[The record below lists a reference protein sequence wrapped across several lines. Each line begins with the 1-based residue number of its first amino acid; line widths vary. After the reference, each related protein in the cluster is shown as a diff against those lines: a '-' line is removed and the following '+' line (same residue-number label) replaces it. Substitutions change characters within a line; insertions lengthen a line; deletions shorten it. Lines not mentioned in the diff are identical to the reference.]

1 MSDREYTDERPALNR
16 MTPQRMNQQ
25 RISEHGVKD
34 EAAPEPR
41 VRGRHRVEG
50 EDFDPPV
57 VVAVDGPAGS
67 GKSSVSREAA
77 RRLDFEFL
85 DTGAAYRALA
95 WHGLDVGVDFDDAD
109 AIVDALDGFDYSIG
123 TDPEQYSV
131 WVGRTEVTAL
141 IREPRVT
148 AQVSAVAKVPE
159 VRRRVTLLFRRIIGE
174 TRKAGIIVEGRDITT
189 VVAPDAVTRIL
200 LTASEEARMA
210 RRSKEVTTESAE
222 ATGAALRSRDR
233 ADSKVVDF
241 MNAAEGVTLID
252 STDLDF
258 EQTVDAVIAE
268 VHLSTARAGHGTGN
282 ARR

>member
-1 MSDREYTDERPALNR
+1 MSTEQNRQDGGLNR
-16 MTPQRMNQQ
+16 MTPARRAQQ
-25 RISEHGVKD
+25 SIPEDGGSAVERTRGTQID
-34 EAAPEPR
+34 EAA
-41 VRGRHRVEG
+41 
-50 EDFDPPV
+50 DFGAAT

-95 WHGLDVGVDFDDAD
+95 WHGLDIGLDFSDQNAV
-109 AIVDALDGFDYSIG
+109 VDALDGFDYSIG
-123 TDPEQYSV
+123 TDPETYSV
-131 WVGRTEVTAL
+131 WVGRTEVTAA

-159 VRRRVTLLFRRIIGE
+159 VRRRITLLFRRIIGE

-189 VVAPDAVTRIL
+189 VVAPTAPVRIL

-210 RRSKEVTTESAE
+210 RRSREVTTESAE
-222 ATGAALRSRDR
+222 ATGLALRSRDR
-233 ADSKVVDF
+233 ADSQVVDF
-241 MNAAEGVTLID
+241 MNAAEGVTLLD
-252 STDLDF
+252 STHLDF

-268 VHLSTARAGHGTGN
+268 VRSSRARADHGTGHT
-282 ARR
+282 RR